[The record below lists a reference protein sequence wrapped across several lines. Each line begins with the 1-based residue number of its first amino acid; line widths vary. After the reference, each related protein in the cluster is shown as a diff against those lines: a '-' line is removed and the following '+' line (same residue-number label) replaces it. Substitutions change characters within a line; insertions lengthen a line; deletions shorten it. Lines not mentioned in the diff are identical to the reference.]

1 MKRIVLLGLTLAAVL
16 AFTVSAVGAKAKPQ
30 LILKIKGGAALKAG
44 AVLEGSAPGLTTTT
58 SAGNLECSTN
68 IITLTLEKNEQTKAD
83 TAKVTQSVDTGEE
96 EEPAKKCKT
105 TSPLGAVKISVQKLP
120 WAQSFSVKKTGEIKK
135 VEFTGAFKGEEIK
148 CGFEASKIKET
159 FETGKALEIKV
170 TKQKLKAAKGS
181 TGGCPKTGTLE
192 GTYKV
197 TSEGKEVEAE
207 LT

>member
-1 MKRIVLLGLTLAAVL
+1 MKRIALLGLTLVAVL

-30 LILKIKGGAALKAG
+30 LILKIKGGAALKSG

-58 SAGNLECSTN
+58 TLGNLECSTN

-83 TAKVTQSVDTGEE
+83 TAKVTNSVDTGTEE
-96 EEPAKKCKT
+96 EGNCKT
-105 TSPLGAVKISVQKLP
+105 TTPLGAAKITVQKLP

-135 VEFTGAFKGEEIK
+135 VEFTGEFQKGAVK
-148 CGFEASKIKET
+148 CGFEASKIKES

-170 TKQKLKAAKGS
+170 TKQKLKQAKGS
-181 TGGCPKTGTLE
+181 AGSCPKTGTLE